1 MIQPCFRGELYYAV
15 LGQGIGSE
23 QSGTRPVVVLQND
36 VGNRYSPT
44 TIVAPISGQ
53 RDTKASLPTHYHL
66 EGIGT
71 LRSPSTVLLEQIRVI
86 DKSRLRR
93 KLGWLPQEHI
103 QGIDHVIKISLG
115 LTEQIKREISHDE
128 GK

>member
-1 MIQPCFRGELYYAV
+1 MIQPCFRGELYYAL
-15 LGQGIGSE
+15 LGQGVGSE

-86 DKSRLRR
+86 DKSRLGR
-93 KLGWLPQEHI
+93 KLGWLPQKHI
-103 QGIDHVIKISLG
+103 QGIDQAVKISLG
-115 LTEQIKREISHDE
+115 LAALPSKQTISHT
-128 GK
+128 

>member
-23 QSGTRPVVVLQND
+23 QSGTRPVAVLQND

-66 EGIGT
+66 EGIGS

-86 DKSRLRR
+86 DKSRLGR
-93 KLGWLPQEHI
+93 KLGWLTQEHI
-103 QGIDHVIKISLG
+103 QGIDQAIKISLG
-115 LTEQIKREISHDE
+115 LTEQTKREISRDE
-128 GK
+128 G

>member
-1 MIQPCFRGELYYAV
+1 MIQPCFRGELYYAA
-15 LGQGIGSE
+15 LGQGVGSE

-71 LRSPSTVLLEQIRVI
+71 LRTPSTVLLEQIRVI
-86 DKSRLRR
+86 DKSRLGR

-103 QGIDHVIKISLG
+103 QGIDQAINISLG
-115 LTEQIKREISHDE
+115 LVAIPPRQTISHT
-128 GK
+128 

>member
-66 EGIGT
+66 EGLGI

-103 QGIDHVIKISLG
+103 QGIDQAIKISLG
-115 LTEQIKREISHDE
+115 LTEQAKREISRDE
-128 GK
+128 G

>member
-103 QGIDHVIKISLG
+103 QGIDQAIKISLG
-115 LTEQIKREISHDE
+115 LTSVPLMQATSHT
-128 GK
+128 

>member
-66 EGIGT
+66 EGLGT

-103 QGIDHVIKISLG
+103 QGIDQAIKISLG
-115 LTEQIKREISHDE
+115 LTEQAKREISRDE
-128 GK
+128 G

>member
-23 QSGTRPVVVLQND
+23 QSGARPVVVLQND

-115 LTEQIKREISHDE
+115 LTSVPLMQATSHT
-128 GK
+128 

>member
-15 LGQGIGSE
+15 LSQGVGSE

-53 RDTKASLPTHYHL
+53 KDTKARLPTHYHL
-66 EGIGT
+66 EGIGSLT
-71 LRSPSTVLLEQIRVI
+71 TPSTVLLEQIRVI
-86 DKSRLRR
+86 DKSRLG
-93 KLGWLPQEHI
+93 KKVGWLPQEHI
-103 QGIDHVIKISLG
+103 QGINQAIKVSLG
-115 LTEQIKREISHDE
+115 LAAVPSRQTIPHT
-128 GK
+128 